1 MAKDGTNRGGKRPG
15 AGRKA
20 KPLAEKLME
29 GNPGHQK
36 LRVLGFGDLP
46 DMDAVDMPEPHE
58 MLSAEQRDGSVLQ
71 ARNIYEE
78 TWMWISARGCAKLVS
93 PQLLERYAMSV
104 ARWIQCEEA
113 VSSYGFLA
121 RHPTTGNAIQ
131 SPYVAM
137 GQNYMSQTNRL
148 WFEIFQIVKENCT
161 GEYGGAN
168 PQDDVMERLLNA
180 RRGK

>member
-1 MAKDGTNRGGKRPG
+1 MASVQAQVERQ
-15 AGRKA
+15 

-93 PQLLERYAMSV
+93 PHCWSAT
-104 ARWIQCEEA
+104 
-113 VSSYGFLA
+113 
-121 RHPTTGNAIQ
+121 P
-131 SPYVAM
+131 
-137 GQNYMSQTNRL
+137 
-148 WFEIFQIVKENCT
+148 
-161 GEYGGAN
+161 
-168 PQDDVMERLLNA
+168 
-180 RRGK
+180 